1 MLNLQNNGFGRV
13 LLEFVVPSR
22 GLIGFRNQ
30 FLTETKGSGIM
41 NSLFDGYSEWTG
53 NIPQRTN
60 GVLIA
65 DRKGKITGYAS
76 LAMSDRGELFFDVGT
91 EVYTGMIIGER
102 NKTGDLEVNITKEKK
117 LTNMRSSTSE
127 ATVTLRATKKL
138 SLDQCIEFI
147 SEDELLE
154 VTPKSIRL
162 RKMELDANKRNA
174 KKKRL

>member
-1 MLNLQNNGFGRV
+1 MEKVFLDLSEEHVGTITEKLSIRKGRMLNLQNNGFGRV

-65 DRKGKITGYAS
+65 DRKGKIVG
-76 LAMSDRGELFFDVGT
+76 GFDADL
-91 EVYTGMIIGER
+91 IGVSQ
-102 NKTGDLEVNITKEKK
+102 NPLKKIDALEDVDFVMKSGKIKG
-117 LTNMRSSTSE
+117 RSRS
-127 ATVTLRATKKL
+127 RY
-138 SLDQCIEFI
+138 
-147 SEDELLE
+147 
-154 VTPKSIRL
+154 
-162 RKMELDANKRNA
+162 
-174 KKKRL
+174 